1 MGWHSQGALA
11 SPPAPPHPSRDP
23 VLGLLLKWTA
33 LPLQASVGS
42 KLRIAARADAATDER
57 VWALWISMA
66 QIWTSGTARAR
77 SRSASIGT
85 CSSPT
90 IAPRQSW
97 RQYSAE
103 TTSGEREATVTDIL
117 PNDEIS
123 LLRSLEKKSR
133 TITGNFTHKRYDRL
147 ETKGYI
153 KRSSQPP
160 SMQDILYEIT
170 DAGKAALRA
179 VGGASE

>member
-1 MGWHSQGALA
+1 
-11 SPPAPPHPSRDP
+11 
-23 VLGLLLKWTA
+23 
-33 LPLQASVGS
+33 
-42 KLRIAARADAATDER
+42 
-57 VWALWISMA
+57 
-66 QIWTSGTARAR
+66 
-77 SRSASIGT
+77 
-85 CSSPT
+85 
-90 IAPRQSW
+90 
-97 RQYSAE
+97 
-103 TTSGEREATVTDIL
+103 VTDIL
-117 PNDEIS
+117 TNDEIS

-179 VGGASE
+179 VGGASEWNKNENGLARANPALFGFGSRSKLVKWLKFLPWKVAHVGLELRNVGANYPFERSHRFPVIQPNSGNGDCSRFELRLQLGH

>member
-1 MGWHSQGALA
+1 MAQPGSLDAPSSPAA
-11 SPPAPPHPSRDP
+11 SSRDP

-57 VWALWISMA
+57 VRALWISMA
-66 QIWTSGTARAR
+66 QMWTSGTA
-77 SRSASIGT
+77 
-85 CSSPT
+85 
-90 IAPRQSW
+90 
-97 RQYSAE
+97 
-103 TTSGEREATVTDIL
+103 
-117 PNDEIS
+117 
-123 LLRSLEKKSR
+123 SR

>member
-1 MGWHSQGALA
+1 MREQ
-11 SPPAPPHPSRDP
+11 R
-23 VLGLLLKWTA
+23 
-33 LPLQASVGS
+33 
-42 KLRIAARADAATDER
+42 
-57 VWALWISMA
+57 WALSLDMLVEPDA
-66 QIWTSGTARAR
+66 GAGRA
-77 SRSASIGT
+77 
-85 CSSPT
+85 
-90 IAPRQSW
+90 
-97 RQYSAE
+97 Y
-103 TTSGEREATVTDIL
+103 IL
-117 PNDEIS
+117 TNDEIS

>member
-1 MGWHSQGALA
+1 MV
-11 SPPAPPHPSRDP
+11 PMRVCRRD
-23 VLGLLLKWTA
+23 LRQLEIKLKGKGLMLC
-33 LPLQASVGS
+33 G
-42 KLRIAARADAATDER
+42 
-57 VWALWISMA
+57 
-66 QIWTSGTARAR
+66 G
-77 SRSASIGT
+77 
-85 CSSPT
+85 
-90 IAPRQSW
+90 PRK
-97 RQYSAE
+97 
-103 TTSGEREATVTDIL
+103 GATVTDFL
-117 PNDEIS
+117 TNDEIS

-179 VGGASE
+179 AGGAAG